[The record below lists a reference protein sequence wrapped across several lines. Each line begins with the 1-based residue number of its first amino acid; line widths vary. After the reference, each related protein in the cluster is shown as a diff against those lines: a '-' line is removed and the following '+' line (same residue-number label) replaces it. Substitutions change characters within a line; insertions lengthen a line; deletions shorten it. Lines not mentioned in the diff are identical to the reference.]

1 MGSIA
6 EKQETLDDWDAH
18 SMGPL
23 RRVKAADHGRARRGG
38 EGEGKSGP
46 GRSPRAA
53 HRRPR
58 RLPANERAAL
68 QRVLCDRV
76 WGAERSGMKDA
87 FQSHNNNETKL
98 STGETDEREREPAG
112 ARGRASPRTERSRGQ
127 DRPRL
132 LVDPDERPPLQPL
145 FVIVVITVVLLSLT
159 LLEHLSQPL
168 VRVGGADPSRD
179 RLDAQAVE

>member
-98 STGETDEREREPAG
+98 STGKTDERERER
-112 ARGRASPRTERSRGQ
+112 ARQ
-127 DRPRL
+127 RPRPRQPSHGTFTRSGSPSTARQSRRAPSPSTTFRHRRHHRRPA
-132 LVDPDERPPLQPL
+132 VPHPARAPFSTSRPSRRGGSVSRPP
-145 FVIVVITVVLLSLT
+145 
-159 LLEHLSQPL
+159 
-168 VRVGGADPSRD
+168 
-179 RLDAQAVE
+179 